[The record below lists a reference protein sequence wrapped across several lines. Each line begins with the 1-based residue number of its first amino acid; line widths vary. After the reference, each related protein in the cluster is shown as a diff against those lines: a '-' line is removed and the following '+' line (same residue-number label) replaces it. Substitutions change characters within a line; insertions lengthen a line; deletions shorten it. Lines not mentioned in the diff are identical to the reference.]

1 MKEQEGAES
10 KATDLPGPAPF
21 VPAGTELPEFTPK
34 ALAVGL
40 ALAVIL
46 GAANAYLGMK
56 VGLTVAATFPAAVV
70 AMAVLR
76 PFKGTVLE
84 ENLARTVASVGEALV
99 AGAIFTL
106 PAFVLAGV
114 WKELKFFDSALIMLV
129 GGVMG
134 VLFVALLRRTMVEE
148 KELAFPESVACAE
161 VVKAGQKGATG
172 AGLLFGA
179 MGFSAL
185 WEFLKNGAGLNLVKE
200 QVSTWLAFP
209 AAKVGLGGKA
219 VSMKGGL
226 VLSTPSAS
234 SAVVGVGFIVGPR
247 LATIAFTGGLF
258 AWGIL
263 TPLGNF
269 LLSNTAPAAGGEA
282 LMDWS
287 STIWQNVIRPFAV
300 GAMIVS
306 AFWTL
311 WGLRKSLVSGL
322 GRSLKDVK
330 AAASGGGGAVRTE
343 KDLDIRIIAGAL
355 AVLAVPLVALYWY
368 FTKNLA
374 AALVL
379 GAVMMVIGFFFV
391 AVAGYLVG
399 LIGSSNNPISGLTL
413 SSLILAAL
421 LMLALGVTGSGGVL
435 AVLAVAGVVCC
446 ACGVGGDMIQDLKVG
461 HILGGT
467 PWKMEIGENLGVILA
482 ALALVIPIS
491 LLMTQYKVGS
501 PQLPAPQAGLMAMM
515 AKGIV
520 GGEMAW
526 FLVFTGALFA
536 VTLILIGAP
545 APMLIAVGMYLPL
558 GATFAIFVGGLI
570 KLVLDLLMKRRSR
583 PARVKAEN
591 TGILL
596 ASGLVAGE
604 ALTAVVLAALLIARS
619 PAPGEPQALV
629 SWGAPSGALGLLV
642 FPVLGILLVSIPWW
656 KARGAGAGEGG
667 E

>member
-1 MKEQEGAES
+1 MNQEEPSTPEGADS
-10 KATDLPGPAPF
+10 QGHIPF
-21 VPAGTELPEFTPK
+21 VPPGKVMAEFTPK
-34 ALAVGL
+34 AVGVGLVLAV
-40 ALAVIL
+40 VL

-84 ENLARTVASVGEALV
+84 ENIARTVASVGEALV

-106 PAFVLAGV
+106 PAFVIAGV
-114 WKELKFFDSALIMLV
+114 WKKLQFFDSALIMLV

-148 KELAFPESVACAE
+148 KELTFPESVACAE
-161 VVKAGQKGATG
+161 VVKAGQGGSTG

-185 WEFLKNGAGLNLVKE
+185 WELVKNGAGLNLVKE

-209 AAKVGLGGKA
+209 TAKVGIGGGTA
-219 VSMKGGL
+219 SMKGGM

-258 AWGIL
+258 AWGVL

-269 LLSNTAPAAGGEA
+269 LLSNTAPPPGGDA
-282 LMDWS
+282 LLNWS
-287 STIWQNVIRPFAV
+287 STIWENVIRPFAV

-322 GRSLKDVK
+322 GRSIKDVK
-330 AAASGGGGAVRTE
+330 AAAAGGPESVRTE
-343 KDLDIRIIAGAL
+343 KDLDIRLIGGAL
-355 AVLAVPLVALYWY
+355 AVLAVPLVILYWY
-368 FTKNLA
+368 FTKDFT

-467 PWKMEIGENLGVILA
+467 PWRMEIGEILGVILA
-482 ALALVIPIS
+482 AVALVVPIS
-491 LLMTQYKVGS
+491 LLMTQYKIGS

-520 GGEMAW
+520 GGQMAW
-526 FLVFTGALFA
+526 FLVFTGAVFA

-558 GATFAIFVGGLI
+558 GATFAIFTGGLI
-570 KLVLDLLMKRRSR
+570 RLALDRLVKRKA
-583 PARVKAEN
+583 PAGTVQAEN

-604 ALTAVVLAALLIARS
+604 ALTAVVLAALLIIRA
-619 PAPGEPQALV
+619 PKPGESQALV
-629 SWGAPSGALGLLV
+629 SWGAPSGGWGLV
-642 FPVLGILLVSIPWW
+642 IFPVLALLLVLVPYF
-656 KARGAGAGEGG
+656 KGRAAAAQEGE
-667 E
+667 

>member
-1 MKEQEGAES
+1 MNQEEPAP
-10 KATDLPGPAPF
+10 AAPGEVERHRPF
-21 VPAGTELPEFTPK
+21 VPAGMKMAEFTPK
-34 ALAVGL
+34 ALVVGL
-40 ALAVIL
+40 FLAVIL

-161 VVKAGQKGATG
+161 VVKAGQHGSTG

-185 WEFLKNGAGLNLVKE
+185 WEFLKNSAGLNLVKE
-200 QVSTWLAFP
+200 QVSGWLAFP
-209 AAKVGLGGKA
+209 SAKVGIAGKT

-269 LLSNTAPAAGGEA
+269 LLSNTAPPAGGDA

-287 STIWQNVIRPFAV
+287 TTIWQNVIRPFAV

-311 WGLRKSLVSGL
+311 WGLRKSLASGL
-322 GRSLKDVK
+322 GRSIRDVK
-330 AAASGGGGAVRTE
+330 AAAAGGEESIRTE
-343 KDLDIRIIAGAL
+343 KDLDIRIIGAAL
-355 AVLAVPLVALYWY
+355 AVLAVPLVVLYWY
-368 FTKNLA
+368 FTKDLVA
-374 AALVL
+374 SLVL

-467 PWKMEIGENLGVILA
+467 PWRMEIGEILGVIVA
-482 ALALVIPIS
+482 AVALVIPIS

-558 GATFAIFVGGLI
+558 GATFAIFTGGLI
-570 KLVLDLLMKRRSR
+570 KLVLDLLMGKRS
-583 PARVKAEN
+583 AGEKMKAEN

-604 ALTAVVLAALLIARS
+604 ALTAVILAALLIARS
-619 PAPGEPQALV
+619 PAPGAPQALV
-629 SWGAPSGALGLLV
+629 SWGAPSGALGLV
-642 FPVLGILLVSIPWW
+642 IFPVLALALVLIPWV
-656 KARGAGAGEGG
+656 KSRAVDGSGRE
-667 E
+667 